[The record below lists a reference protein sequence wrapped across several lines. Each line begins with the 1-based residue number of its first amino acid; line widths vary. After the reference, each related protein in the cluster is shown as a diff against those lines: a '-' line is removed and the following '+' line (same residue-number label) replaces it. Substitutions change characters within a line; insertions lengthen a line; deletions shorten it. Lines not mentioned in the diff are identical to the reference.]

1 MRISDWSSDVCSSDL
16 LRGAEKVAAAAI
28 DDAVRRAIGRDT
40 LIDRGILERRVELA
54 IGAVDADLPV
64 IAEALFGANDIF
76 IDRLVFEV
84 GGDDAVERRDRAVVA
99 KHAVVAPAFG
109 AVRVRDR
116 PAEPRR
122 LVGIERAQLIEPVVI
137 HFGPAAPDF
146 AVGGDRQLIAAD
158 RTVSRSAV
166 LHERTA
172 RVAGT
177 RWPHYA

>member
-28 DDAVRRAIGRDT
+28 DDAVRRAIGQDT

-109 AVRVRDR
+109 AVRDR
-116 PAEPRR
+116 KSTSMNSSNYCAYRM
-122 LVGIERAQLIEPVVI
+122 Q
-137 HFGPAAPDF
+137 
-146 AVGGDRQLIAAD
+146 
-158 RTVSRSAV
+158 
-166 LHERTA
+166 
-172 RVAGT
+172 
-177 RWPHYA
+177 